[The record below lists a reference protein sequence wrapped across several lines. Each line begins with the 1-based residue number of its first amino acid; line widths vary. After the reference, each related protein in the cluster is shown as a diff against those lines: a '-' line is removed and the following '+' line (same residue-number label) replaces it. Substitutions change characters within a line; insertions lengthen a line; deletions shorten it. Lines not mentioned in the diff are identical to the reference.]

1 MPEVHACIYNQP
13 FIKLDVGTDK
23 RFKKKKEREKETDK
37 GSFSKNHET
46 GIVIMTFKKV
56 IRSYVLLF
64 AFWFPNE

>member
-1 MPEVHACIYNQP
+1 MPKIHACIYNQP

-23 RFKKKKEREKETDK
+23 HFKKNKERDK
-37 GSFSKNHET
+37 DSFSKNHET
-46 GIVIMTFKKV
+46 GIVIMTFKEV

>member
-1 MPEVHACIYNQP
+1 MWFVMPEVLACIYNQP
-13 FIKLDVGTDK
+13 FIKLDVVTNKNLKK
-23 RFKKKKEREKETDK
+23 RETDK